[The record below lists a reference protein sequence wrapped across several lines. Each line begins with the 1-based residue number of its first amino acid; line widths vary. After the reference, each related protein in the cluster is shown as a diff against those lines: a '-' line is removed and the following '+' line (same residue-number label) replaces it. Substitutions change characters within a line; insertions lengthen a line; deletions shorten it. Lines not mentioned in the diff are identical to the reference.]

1 MKTEHK
7 ILTIQ
12 DAPAEGDAFEFDY
25 QYDSTATVFTGQVDN
40 NLEKQKWMTR

>member
-12 DAPAEGDAFEFDY
+12 DAPAEGDAFLYEY
-25 QYDSTATVFTGQVDN
+25 YYDAEKKILPGQVDN